1 MTLVPSAC
9 LGRQLECAQCSILN
23 KSVKEDLFISKGA
36 CDESIFNVA
45 TGTPLIL
52 SIIFEF
58 FTATKLIKSCRV
70 DSHLDEKNVNY

>member
-1 MTLVPSAC
+1 MASSPLPA
-9 LGRQLECAQCSILN
+9 LGDSLECAQCSILN

-36 CDESIFNVA
+36 CDEFIFNVA

-70 DSHLDEKNVNY
+70 DSHLDEKNVN